1 MFEKAVKRVVRGTL
15 WRARRYIQ
23 RLEEEAEESHNYAH
37 DDYAYP
43 WLNSIF
49 MKLLSEERG
58 VLRPNYTWGVL
69 HGVHLAKTLGINR
82 VSVIEFGVA
91 GGSGLI
97 SLDRVAEK
105 VEAIFGVGADVY
117 GFDTGSGLPK
127 PGDYRDLPNLYTES
141 SFPIDVEGLKKRL
154 KKAQL
159 ILGLVENTV
168 PRFIDSGVAPLAFV
182 SIDLDYYSS
191 TMQAFKLL
199 EADQSL
205 LLPRIHFYF
214 DDIMGL
220 TFSEYNGERLAI
232 ADFNAAHTMRK
243 ISPIYGLR
251 YFLPKRYALGQW
263 PEQFFMAHIFDHEL
277 YGQKDGLVKPAHHHS
292 TNLRDKNN
300 ASPQKGL
307 SMPAQGIKGNRPG

>member
-1 MFEKAVKRVVRGTL
+1 MFEKAVKRVVRAAL
-15 WRARRYIQ
+15 WRARSYIR
-23 RLEEEAEESHNYAH
+23 RLDEETVAEAEQSHNYDH

-69 HGVHLAKTLGINR
+69 HGVHLAKALGIDR

-91 GGSGLI
+91 GGNGLI

-105 VEAIFGVGADVY
+105 VEGILGVGVDVY
-117 GFDTGSGLPK
+117 GFDTGTGLPK
-127 PGDYRDLPNLYTES
+127 PEDYRDLPNLYTAS
-141 SFPIDVEGLKKRL
+141 SFHMDVEGLKKRL
-154 KKAQL
+154 KKTQL

-168 PRFIDSGVAPLAFV
+168 PRFIDSGAAPVAFV

-199 EADQSL
+199 EADQAL
-205 LLPRIHFYF
+205 LLPRIHCYF
-214 DDIMGL
+214 DDIMGF

-232 ADFNAAHTMRK
+232 ADFNASHSMRK
-243 ISPIYGLR
+243 ISPIYGLK
-251 YFLPKRYALGQW
+251 YFLPTRYAQAQW
-263 PEQFFMAHIFDHEL
+263 PEQFYMAHIFDHEL
-277 YGQKDGLVKPAHHHS
+277 YGCKDGLVKPIH
-292 TNLRDKNN
+292 LRSSDLKDKTL
-300 ASPQKGL
+300 Q
-307 SMPAQGIKGNRPG
+307 IKKT